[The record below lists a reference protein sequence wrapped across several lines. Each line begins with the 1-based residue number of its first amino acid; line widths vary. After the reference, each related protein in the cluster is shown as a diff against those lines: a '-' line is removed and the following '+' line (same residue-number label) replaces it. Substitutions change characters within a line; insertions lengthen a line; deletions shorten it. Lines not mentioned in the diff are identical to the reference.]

1 MEMKERL
8 KDLASGVLGA
18 GIGYGYSLYREIAA
32 RANVAVR
39 PELAKVDW
47 MTALLSDH
55 FEDWLFYH
63 FPNEMKIIYAAIGCV
78 AGYLLF
84 KYVVKD

>member
-1 MEMKERL
+1 MGIKERW

-18 GIGYGYSLYREIAA
+18 GIGYGSSFYGEIAA

-47 MTALLSDH
+47 ITALLAGH
-55 FEDWLFYH
+55 INDWLFYNY
-63 FPNEMKIIYAAIGCV
+63 PNQIRIISPIIGCV
-78 AGYLLF
+78 SCYLIF
-84 KYVVKD
+84 KYIVRD